1 MLSACLLARCDM
13 PELPITSDIFLLLVT
28 TSFIASMLTASVG
41 IGGGTLVLA
50 VLVVTVP
57 IAAVVPLHSVVQLGS
72 NTGRAIMTRP
82 HVSMRLFWPLVIG
95 AVIGTLAAAPFSAF
109 WLNEIQLTLLLA
121 GFTLL
126 VTWVPIPAIKT
137 HRSSHNLL
145 FSIGISFIGVF
156 VSATGPLIAA
166 YLRHQAAHRQ
176 ELVAT
181 MAASVST
188 MNFLRI
194 VLFSGLG
201 FVWYEWLVPLAAMIA
216 AGFGGTLIGLQLL
229 GRLPEKLFQTLLKLL
244 LTTLAILMIIRVMCP
259 GFAVLTLLNFAIE
272 PWHRCF
278 LPTC

>member
-1 MLSACLLARCDM
+1 M
-13 PELPITSDIFLLLVT
+13 PELPITNDIFLLLVT
-28 TSFIASMLTASVG
+28 TSFIASLLTASVG

-72 NTGRAIMTRP
+72 NTGRAMMTRH

-95 AVIGTLAAAPFSAF
+95 ALVGTLAAAPFSAF

-126 VTWVPIPAIKT
+126 VTWVPIPAIQA
-137 HRSSHNLL
+137 HRGSHNLL

-166 YLRHQAAHRQ
+166 YLRHQAANRK

-201 FVWYEWLVPLAAMIA
+201 FVWYEWLVPLAAMIQLA
-216 AGFGGTLIGLQLL
+216 LAGHSLACNYSGAYLRNCF
-229 GRLPEKLFQTLLKLL
+229 RRYSNCYSPHSLF
-244 LTTLAILMIIRVMCP
+244 
-259 GFAVLTLLNFAIE
+259 
-272 PWHRCF
+272 
-278 LPTC
+278 

>member
-1 MLSACLLARCDM
+1 
-13 PELPITSDIFLLLVT
+13 
-28 TSFIASMLTASVG
+28 
-41 IGGGTLVLA
+41 
-50 VLVVTVP
+50 
-57 IAAVVPLHSVVQLGS
+57 
-72 NTGRAIMTRP
+72 
-82 HVSMRLFWPLVIG
+82 MRLFWPLVIG
-95 AVIGTLAAAPFSAF
+95 AAIGTLAAAPFSAF

-244 LTTLAILMIIRVMCP
+244 LTTLAILMIIRVM
-259 GFAVLTLLNFAIE
+259 
-272 PWHRCF
+272 
-278 LPTC
+278 